1 MDSEDLQGC
10 LLKFCKDSKI
20 FRISAETF
28 YDWIENK
35 SLPWAAYRVF
45 MPGSM
50 IALDKQP
57 GVRPV
62 KVGETWR
69 HIFAKIVLKTTGLE
83 ATMPCQDKQL
93 CAGIKAGIGGEVH
106 RGMVRP
112 AYRGRGARVTSGNDL
127 LQYRQTP
134 TYKHFKE

>member
-1 MDSEDLQGC
+1 MEDKKILRTILETFVDWIANMSPPYEAYCAFMFGC
-10 LLKFCKDSKI
+10 LIL
-20 FRISAETF
+20 
-28 YDWIENK
+28 
-35 SLPWAAYRVF
+35 
-45 MPGSM
+45 
-50 IALDKQP
+50 LDKHP

-62 KVGETWR
+62 GVRETWR
-69 HIFAKIVLKTTGLE
+69 HIFARIVLKTTGLE
-83 ATMPCQDKQL
+83 ATMSFQDKQL